1 MSAQI
6 AADMT
11 RFPADDILLAGD
23 ADEALCRYDG
33 SAADVPG
40 RPEFFQRS
48 EAGRTVAGVSG
59 GLYRRGSLRSP
70 AASSSVGSQG
80 VALALPNSGN

>member
-1 MSAQI
+1 
-6 AADMT
+6 MT

-23 ADEALCRYDG
+23 ADEEPLCRYDG

-59 GLYRRGSLRSP
+59 GLYGRGSLRSP